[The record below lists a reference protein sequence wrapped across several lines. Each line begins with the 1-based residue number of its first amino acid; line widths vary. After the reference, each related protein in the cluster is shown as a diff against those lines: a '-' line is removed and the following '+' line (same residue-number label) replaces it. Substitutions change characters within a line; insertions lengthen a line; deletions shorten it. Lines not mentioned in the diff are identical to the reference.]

1 MLDGVEKFNCL
12 RTIASTVIERLQ
24 WTSRSKRFRRMFG
37 NRFCGGDAVTTL
49 RDLFVILEFARLK
62 FINTINVMDVVIIKS
77 YII

>member
-1 MLDGVEKFNCL
+1 
-12 RTIASTVIERLQ
+12 
-24 WTSRSKRFRRMFG
+24 MFG

>member
-1 MLDGVEKFNCL
+1 
-12 RTIASTVIERLQ
+12 
-24 WTSRSKRFRRMFG
+24 MFG

-62 FINTINVMDVVIIKS
+62 FINTINIMDVVIIKS

>member
-1 MLDGVEKFNCL
+1 MESRNLIVYAQL
-12 RTIASTVIERLQ
+12 RRQ
-24 WTSRSKRFRRMFG
+24 WLKDCNERFRRMFG

-62 FINTINVMDVVIIKS
+62 FINTINIMDVVIIKS